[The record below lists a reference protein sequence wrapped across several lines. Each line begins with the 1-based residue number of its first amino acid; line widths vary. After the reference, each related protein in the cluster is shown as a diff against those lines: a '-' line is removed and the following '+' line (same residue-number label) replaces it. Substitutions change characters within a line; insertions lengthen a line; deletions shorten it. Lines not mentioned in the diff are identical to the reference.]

1 MSFPQYELAGV
12 NAGKTIN
19 LGGFQFTDGVYTHQ
33 SEDQTV
39 EGLTIYLE
47 RSYYAFPA
55 GSQALAEAQARYER
69 EQKTGLTEQ
78 PGDVVDTEAAPA
90 STEGG
95 ETTSAVKAAV
105 DALDPNDD
113 GHWTA
118 QGLPSIEAVADL
130 AGEKV
135 TRAQI
140 DAVAPGYNRAA
151 AKAAANI

>member
-1 MSFPQYELAGV
+1 MYKYELAGV

-19 LGGFQFTDGVYTHQ
+19 LGGFQFTDGVYTHE

-55 GSQALAEAQARYER
+55 GSQALKDAQARYER
-69 EQKTGLTEQ
+69 EQATGE
-78 PGDVVDTEAAPA
+78 TEAVSTDATDPA
-90 STEGG
+90 DADSG
-95 ETTSAVKAAV
+95 EEASASVKEAV
-105 DALDPNDD
+105 DALDPEDD
-113 GHWTA
+113 SHWTA
-118 QGLPSIEAVADL
+118 QGLPSTDAVTDL

-135 TRAQI
+135 TRGQI
-140 DAVAPGYNRAA
+140 EAAAPGYNRAA